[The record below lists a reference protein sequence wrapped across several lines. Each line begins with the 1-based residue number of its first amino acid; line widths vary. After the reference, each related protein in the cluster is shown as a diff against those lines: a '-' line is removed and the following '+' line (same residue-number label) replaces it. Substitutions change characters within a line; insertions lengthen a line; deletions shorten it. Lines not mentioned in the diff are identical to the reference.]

1 MGKDMTEPE
10 NIEAG
15 SAKACSCCC
24 VPVEPLPDKPSCCG
38 PSYTVGA
45 GDIDETVPG
54 FRGWFSTSAG
64 RVPQVASVL
73 TLRDRFGAWKARW
86 GIGRMDY
93 MVPAG
98 LYAIGTPAANDPVLV
113 TANYKMSY
121 DIVRQALTG
130 RSVWLLVLETFGV
143 NVWCAAGKGTFGTG
157 ELVARIH
164 KTGLAEVVAHR
175 RLILPILGAPGIAAH
190 EVQKRTG
197 FMVCFATIRAND
209 LTEYLDNGMVTTPEM
224 RELTFSFSERLVL
237 VPVELML
244 AWRSLALTGILL
256 FAAAYLA
263 AGPAAGISALAA
275 FLGAALAG
283 LVATPLLL
291 PWLPGRSFSLK
302 GAVAGI
308 LWLAFFFVLSGFQDT
323 NSWVVAG
330 AFLAL
335 PAISSYYA
343 LSFTGCTTFTSRS
356 GVKREMRI
364 ALPLM
369 GLALLLGGM
378 LALVGLLLK

>member
-10 NIEAG
+10 NIETGA
-15 SAKACSCCC
+15 AKACSCCC
-24 VPVEPLPDKPSCCG
+24 VPEEPLSDKPSCCG

-54 FRGWFSTSAG
+54 FLGWLSTSAG
-64 RVPQVASVL
+64 RVPQIASEL

-121 DIVRQALTG
+121 DIVRRAMTG

-143 NVWCAAGKGTFGTG
+143 NVWCAAGKGTFGTA

-197 FMVCFATIRAND
+197 FMVSYATIRAND
-209 LTEYLDNGMVTTPEM
+209 LTDYLENGMVTTPEM
-224 RELTFSFSERLVL
+224 RELTFSFRERLVL

-244 AWRSLALTGILL
+244 AWRSLAIAGVLL
-256 FAAAYLA
+256 FAAAYLV
-263 AGPAAGISALAA
+263 AGPTAGIRVLAA
-275 FLGAALAG
+275 FLGAALSG

-291 PWLPGRSFSLK
+291 PCLPGRSFSLK

-308 LWLAFFFVLSGFQDT
+308 LWLAFFFALSGFQGVNT
-323 NSWVVAG
+323 WVIAA

-335 PAISSYYA
+335 PAVSSYYA

-356 GVKREMRI
+356 GVKKEMRI

-369 GLALLLGGM
+369 GLALLLGGV
-378 LALVGLLLK
+378 LALLGLLLK